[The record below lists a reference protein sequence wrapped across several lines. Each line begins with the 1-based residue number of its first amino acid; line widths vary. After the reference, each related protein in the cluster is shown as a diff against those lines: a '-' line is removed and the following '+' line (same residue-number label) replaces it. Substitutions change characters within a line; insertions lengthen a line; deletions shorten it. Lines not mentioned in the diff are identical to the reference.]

1 MEWAAPTEEA
11 VMEFEVHH
19 FRAPARGMRRAANRL
34 AWAGVVLA
42 VSAFCAFAI
51 GPDLPLRFQD
61 TERGVELVV
70 EPALFADLDV
80 VRMVYKDGRVLREER
95 IDPRIDKGAAG
106 TVVAPI
112 PLAPTAMTSLPPG
125 AYAVRLV
132 ARGQPTGAEYVS
144 PLHVEWWVYYAVD
157 KSGVRRISSESYS
170 AAVDPAEVGAGASG
184 RETLVHRGGG
194 AEAKVPLQQTEH
206 HQAIPLGRGGG
217 AVEERPR

>member
-1 MEWAAPTEEA
+1 
-11 VMEFEVHH
+11 
-19 FRAPARGMRRAANRL
+19 MRQAANRL

-42 VSAFCAFAI
+42 VSIPCVFAI

-70 EPALFADLDV
+70 EPIRFEDLDV
-80 VRMVYKDGRVLREER
+80 VRMLYKDGHLLREER
-95 IDPRIDKGAAG
+95 IDTRIDKSAAAI
-106 TVVAPI
+106 VVTPI
-112 PLAPTAMTSLPPG
+112 PLDPAELANLPPG

-132 ARGQPTGAEYVS
+132 ARGRPSGAEYVA

-157 KSGVRRISSESYS
+157 RLGVRRISSESYS
-170 AAVDPAEVGAGASG
+170 TAVDPAEVAPGASG

-194 AEAKVPLQQTEH
+194 VEAKMPLQQTDH

-217 AVEERPR
+217 AVEEIPR